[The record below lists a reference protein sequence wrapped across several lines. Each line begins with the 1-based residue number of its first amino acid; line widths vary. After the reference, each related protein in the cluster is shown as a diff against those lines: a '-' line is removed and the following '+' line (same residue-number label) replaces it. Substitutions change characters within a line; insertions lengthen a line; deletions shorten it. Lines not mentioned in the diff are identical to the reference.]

1 MPRGA
6 TPKVAPISDNAFKQA
21 AAATVFSTT
30 REIKPPPIKLPAKL
44 KLNTRLK
51 MDGLALLKK
60 LPEAAM
66 PVAFLDPQYRGV
78 LDKMAYG
85 NEGKSRGKA
94 RCALKQMDHDAI
106 ASFIRNID
114 RVLMPT
120 GHLFLWLDKFELLN
134 GFRSWLDGANL
145 DVVDLVNW
153 NKGKMG
159 MGYRS
164 RRVTEY
170 CVVAQKKPK
179 KAKGVWKIHNI
190 PDTWHEK
197 APPGR
202 HPHRKPIDL
211 QSELLAAVT
220 NEGDIVLDP
229 CAGDFTVMEA
239 AKLRQRNFLGCDLNG

>member
-1 MPRGA
+1 MPRTA
-6 TPKVAPISDNAFKQA
+6 TLKIAPVSDDAFEQA
-21 AAATVFSTT
+21 TATVFSTT

-44 KLNTRLK
+44 KLNARLK

-60 LPEAAM
+60 LPEAAL

-94 RCALKQMDHDAI
+94 RCELEQMDAEVI
-106 ASFIRNID
+106 ASFIRGID

-120 GHLFLWLDKFELLN
+120 GHLFLWMDKFELLN
-134 GFRSWLDGANL
+134 GFHSWLDGTNL

-170 CVVAQKKPK
+170 CVVAQKQPRR
-179 KAKGVWKIHNI
+179 AKGVWRIHNI
-190 PDTWHEK
+190 RDTWYEK

-202 HPHRKPIDL
+202 HPHRKPIEL
-211 QSELLAAVT
+211 QGALLAAVT
-220 NEGDIVLDP
+220 NAGDIVLDP